1 MSEKIRMA
9 VALLLF
15 GFGFL
20 AGCQYGETTPAALV
34 APEYVPSADYS
45 TYSYDKLVAM
55 HQELSRKERNLIIA
69 QEQRREAS
77 AKQEFWWGVGKG
89 NGVEKSELARIRGE
103 KDAIMETLQL
113 RKLKE
118 AS

>member
-1 MSEKIRMA
+1 MSVRNCI
-9 VALLLF
+9 ALILF
-15 GFGFL
+15 LIGSVLF